1 MWLAVSAA
9 RHRKRLTHEA
19 APRVKVD
26 VHDGLCVA
34 LEGAL
39 HVAGLPVPELDGG
52 VLAGAGEEGP
62 CGVECEACDG
72 CAVGGEGVAG
82 GRAGEEGAG
91 GGGAGGGCEFC
102 EEGCVAVLE
111 VDDLFLEADDACP
124 LFLEEAD
131 CPVAGVD
138 VGERGVVLEGG
149 VGVVHPRGVQV
160 GEHCAVAGAGGGVSG
175 GRGELSALT
184 ARLSGGRTARPSC
197 VERRASRGLFLLLT
211 PPNSPPLTPP
221 DETAH
226 SVQPRTRRAAPP
238 VQQVRPSHSLP
249 RPR

>member
-9 RHRKRLTHEA
+9 RDRKRLTHEA
-19 APRVKVD
+19 AARVKVD

-124 LFLEEAD
+124 FFLEEAD

-160 GEHCAVAGAGGGVSG
+160 GEHCAVAGGGRGESAGVSG
-175 GRGELSALT
+175 GS
-184 ARLSGGRTARPSC
+184 
-197 VERRASRGLFLLLT
+197 
-211 PPNSPPLTPP
+211 
-221 DETAH
+221 
-226 SVQPRTRRAAPP
+226 
-238 VQQVRPSHSLP
+238 
-249 RPR
+249 